1 MIWLVLAYLFH
12 TLGELCLSPMGLSY
26 LSKLIP
32 ARMIA
37 FMFGVYYL
45 AVAIGN
51 KLAHYIGGDID
62 KITEDKKKS
71 AELDHG
77 NKLAGDVTQEFKLEK
92 DFMNNIGFLKFIG
105 INISQ
110 WIQISLKQK
119 ITKFSLIDSWIV
131 RQFKN
136 EYNPSHWHNG
146 HVSGVG
152 YLKVPSNL
160 GETLQKDKKVNNNGK
175 LEMVHGSKAFLCKPT
190 FRVTPK
196 VGDFY
201 FFPHYLMHAVYPFFD
216 SDEERRSVSFN
227 ATVDQSLFN
236 E

>member
-1 MIWLVLAYLFH
+1 MFKKGYESRQNSNHLKKSNYFFPDPKKGLNEDINKAKKDCINLNAIVL
-12 TLGELCLSPMGLSY
+12 
-26 LSKLIP
+26 
-32 ARMIA
+32 
-37 FMFGVYYL
+37 
-45 AVAIGN
+45 
-51 KLAHYIGGDID
+51 ID
-62 KITEDKKKS
+62 GYEKKKD
-71 AELDHG
+71 LDWGKNLVG
-77 NKLAGDVTQEFKLEK
+77 NVKQEFMIEK
-92 DFMNNIGFLKFIG
+92 DVMEKIGWGKFLAS
-105 INISQ
+105 NVRE
-110 WIQISLKQK
+110 WILQTNKRE
-119 ITKFSLIDSWIV
+119 ITKFNIMNSWIV

-160 GETLQKDKKVNNNGK
+160 GETLQKDKVTNNNGK